1 MLLYITFEKQAKVD
15 QGDTMAGRLQNEDFK
30 TLSELT
36 GAGGATNQL
45 LNDTK
50 IYITN
55 AALAAQLSSLITSG
69 DVLTSASLLKLGTST
84 DSTTTGTAAA
94 LPAATK
100 GILRLTNASLVSIST
115 ITGQAAGQYFVLI
128 NRTGNSITINDNDAA
143 NGIRT
148 GTGAAMTVANN
159 ASVVIAYDSTSARS
173 QVIGGS
179 GSSITTPVSIANGG
193 TGQTTQTAA
202 FNALSPQTTKGDLIA
217 HNGTNDVRVAVGTT
231 GQYLIADSAATEGV
245 RWADPSLARKYILNG
260 DAENGTVG
268 WTTYADAAGSAP
280 VDGTGGAPNV
290 SWTRSGSSPLRGT
303 GSYVISK
310 DAANRQGQGASYDF
324 TIEAADKAKVMQIT
338 FDYMVSS
345 GTFVA
350 GNPSD
355 RTSAG
360 DSDLTI
366 WIYDVTNGVL
376 IQPSTYRLFSNSS
389 TIASQYVANFQT
401 TSNSTSYRII
411 FHCGTTSAAAYTVK
425 FDNINVLPTTYVY
438 GTPITD
444 WTSYTP
450 TFNGSPTVASVTF
463 WYRRVGDSLQVNG
476 AFQLTSVNASTTA
489 LTMPS
494 GLSIDTNKVGST
506 RKFIFGEAA
515 RIVQTASETSLT
527 KHIVGYNT
535 SFANQLFIASTS
547 LSQNLGAN
555 AWNGLFVNNDW
566 VTIDALVPI
575 AGWSS
580 SVQMS
585 DSADT
590 RVVAMQV
597 SQGTPTATITG
608 SISLLKF
615 TSGVSADT
623 HGAFSTST
631 GGYTCPVSGHYRCTV
646 SAYIAATYANTNLAG
661 VGVGKNSTSTQVF
674 YNSQTA
680 GAAEGVMNP
689 SSTGTI
695 FCNADDVLY
704 PLIYSNATTPTIQN
718 NSVGNF
724 FHVERLSGPSAIAAT
739 ETVAAVAT
747 AGGSQSISA
756 TTETT
761 VNYDTV
767 TFDTHGAITTGAS
780 WKYTCPVAGIYE
792 VSARTNYSNTSGT
805 NIIYR
810 ITVFKNGSNHRQIAR
825 PNKPTGTFGMDVIGA
840 PLLVKCIA
848 GDYLH
853 ISVNNDE
860 AGTISSNSH
869 VCIKRVG
876 V

>member
-1 MLLYITFEKQAKVD
+1 
-15 QGDTMAGRLQNEDFK
+15 MAGRLQNEDFK

-69 DVLTSASLLKLGTST
+69 DVLTSASLLKLGIST

-401 TSNSTSYRII
+401 ASNSTSYRII
-411 FHCGTTSAAAYTVK
+411 FHCGSTSAAAYAIK

-444 WTSYTP
+444 WSSYTP

-463 WYRRVGDSLQVNG
+463 WSRRAGDSLQVMG
-476 AFQLTSVNASTTA
+476 AFQLTAVNASTTA
-489 LTMPS
+489 LTIPS
-494 GLSIDTNKVGST
+494 GLSIDTAKVGSS
-506 RKFIFGEAA
+506 RKFVLGECT
-515 RIVQTASETSLT
+515 RIYQTGTETSLT
-527 KHIVGYNT
+527 KHVAAYNT
-535 SFANQLFIASTS
+535 GFLNQIFIASTGV
-547 LSQNLGAN
+547 SQNLGQN

-566 VTIDALVPI
+566 VTVEATIPI

-590 RVVAMQV
+590 RVVAASYYRTTTQ
-597 SQGTPTATITG
+597 SYANSTFTTISFDG
-608 SISLLKF
+608 KL
-615 TSGVSADT
+615 VDT
-623 HGAFSTST
+623 HGAMSSGSFTAPAAGIYTLFCHVLWAASPGSQSIIQVSKNGSTS
-631 GGYTCPVSGHYRCTV
+631 G
-646 SAYIAATYANTNLAG
+646 IASNGRIYDSDTNLKNMSGSIMLDLKAG
-661 VGVGKNSTSTQVF
+661 
-674 YNSQTA
+674 
-680 GAAEGVMNP
+680 
-689 SSTGTI
+689 
-695 FCNADDVLY
+695 DV
-704 PLIYSNATTPTIQN
+704 ITIQAYQSSGGSIN
-718 NSVGNF
+718 LTTAEMSI
-724 FHVERLSGPSAIAAT
+724 ERISGPSAIAAT
-739 ETVAAVAT
+739 ETVVARYKSSAAQSFTSGSTSIIDFAT
-747 AGGSQSISA
+747 KGFDSHSA
-756 TTETT
+756 
-761 VNYDTV
+761 V
-767 TFDTHGAITTGAS
+767 TTGAS
-780 WKYTCPVAGIYE
+780 WKFTAPISGKYQ
-792 VSARTNYSNTSGT
+792 VSAHTGIGAATDTGARQLF
-805 NIIYR
+805 IY
-810 ITVFKNGSNHRQIAR
+810 KNGSVYSQAIQEKQSTTSVAIYVQVCDIVDCN
-825 PNKPTGTFGMDVIGA
+825 
-840 PLLVKCIA
+840 A
-848 GDYLH
+848 GDTIDLRYSQNSGGTLSFTS
-853 ISVNNDE
+853 ISDRVWVS
-860 AGTISSNSH
+860 IL
-869 VCIKRVG
+869 RVG
-876 V
+876 N

>member
-1 MLLYITFEKQAKVD
+1 
-15 QGDTMAGRLQNEDFK
+15 MAGRLQNEDFK

-69 DVLTSASLLKLGTST
+69 DVLTSASLLKLGIST

-202 FNALSPQTTKGDLIA
+202 FNALSPQTTKGDLIS
-217 HNGTNDVRVAVGTT
+217 NDGTNDIRVPVGTT

-389 TIASQYVANFQT
+389 TIASQFVSNFQT
-401 TSNSTSYRII
+401 ASNSTSYRII
-411 FHCGTTSAAAYTVK
+411 FHCGSTSAAAYAIK

-450 TFNGSPTVASVTF
+450 TGGWTTNSTYVGK
-463 WYRRVGDSLQVNG
+463 WRRVGDVMEIEAKVSLSGAPNAANCTFNLPSGYTIDTTKMDLVSTTPLGQVNINKNATNSFIIG
-476 AFQLTSVNASTTA
+476 FAYYNNTTSVATRYIRLSGSIYDAPNVDATTPFSF
-489 LTMPS
+489 TTN
-494 GLSIDTNKVGST
+494 DT
-506 RKFIFGEAA
+506 
-515 RIVQTASETSLT
+515 VQAVFS
-527 KHIVGYNT
+527 
-535 SFANQLFIASTS
+535 
-547 LSQNLGAN
+547 
-555 AWNGLFVNNDW
+555 
-566 VTIDALVPI
+566 VPI
-575 AGWSS
+575 TGWSS

-590 RVVAMQV
+590 RICAVNV
-597 SQGTPTATITG
+597 SGDSASATAGNPIIFPTAD
-608 SISLLKF
+608 F
-615 TSGVSADT
+615 DT
-623 HGAFSTST
+623 HGAYSVST
-631 GGYTCPVSGHYRCTV
+631 GKFTAPVAGIYKISGYISSANAAVQLT
-646 SAYIAATYANTNLAG
+646 AYINAVSNRRAGFTDSNGEAVFTANVKLNAGDTLDIRPDATLDANA
-661 VGVGKNSTSTQVF
+661 
-674 YNSQTA
+674 
-680 GAAEGVMNP
+680 
-689 SSTGTI
+689 
-695 FCNADDVLY
+695 
-704 PLIYSNATTPTIQN
+704 
-718 NSVGNF
+718 NSVMSI
-724 FHVERLSGPSAIAAT
+724 ERISGPSAIAAT
-739 ETVAAVAT
+739 EAVNARYSTAA
-747 AGGSQSISA
+747 GQSIAASSIVIVDFG
-756 TTETT
+756 TK
-761 VNYDTV
+761 
-767 TFDTHGAITTGAS
+767 TFDTHSAVTTGSS
-780 WKYTCPVAGIYE
+780 WKFTAPTSGKYAVKCSIRM
-792 VSARTNYSNTSGT
+792 SASNTTGGT
-805 NIIYR
+805 FLYLY
-810 ITVFKNGSNHRQIAR
+810 KNGSAVSANAWTNQQATNNVLAF
-825 PNKPTGTFGMDVIGA
+825 PV
-840 PLLVKCIA
+840 LVDTIQLNA
-848 GDYLH
+848 GDFIDFRINHANAGSLS
-853 ISVNNDE
+853 ILNDATYNFVAIE
-860 AGTISSNSH
+860 KIG
-869 VCIKRVG
+869 G
-876 V
+876 

>member
-1 MLLYITFEKQAKVD
+1 
-15 QGDTMAGRLQNEDFK
+15 MAGRLQNEDFK

-69 DVLTSASLLKLGTST
+69 DVLTSASLLKLGIST

-100 GILRLTNASLVSIST
+100 GILRLTDASLVSIST

-128 NRTGNSITINDNDAA
+128 NRTGNSITINDNDVA

-268 WTTYADAAGSAP
+268 WTTYADAPAGSAP
-280 VDGTGGAPNV
+280 VDGIGGAPNV

-401 TSNSTSYRII
+401 ASNSTSYRII

-450 TFNGSPTVASVTF
+450 IFNGSPTVASVTF
-463 WYRRVGDSLQVNG
+463 WSRRAGDSLQVMG
-476 AFQLTSVNASTTA
+476 AFQLTAVNASTTA
-489 LTMPS
+489 LTIPNT
-494 GLSIDTNKVGST
+494 LAIDTAKVGSS
-506 RKFIFGEAA
+506 RKFVFGECT
-515 RIVQTASETSLT
+515 RIYQTGTETSLT
-527 KHIVGYNT
+527 KHVAAYNT
-535 SFANQLFIASTS
+535 GFLNQIFIASTGV
-547 LSQNLGAN
+547 SQNLGQN

-566 VTIDALVPI
+566 VTVEATIPI

-585 DSADT
+585 DNADT
-590 RVVAMQV
+590 RVVDCV
-597 SQGTPTATITG
+597 VTTTANITG
-608 SISLLKF
+608 
-615 TSGVSADT
+615 TAGSAFVFPTVTKDS
-623 HGAFSTST
+623 HGA
-631 GGYTCPVSGHYRCTV
+631 
-646 SAYIAATYANTNLAG
+646 
-661 VGVGKNSTSTQVF
+661 
-674 YNSQTA
+674 YN
-680 GAAEGVMNP
+680 
-689 SSTGTI
+689 SSTGVYTI
-695 FCNADDVLY
+695 PVAGDYQIHGTGLYNNVGDINCAIQVNSSFYNNLTTTDTARSKSGSMLIPNLKAGDTIKLVPDVSRNLLFSAGNY
-704 PLIYSNATTPTIQN
+704 IPTLAI
-718 NSVGNF
+718 VKI
-724 FHVERLSGPSAIAAT
+724 SGPESIAAS
-739 ETVAAVAT
+739 ETIAAVAV
-747 AGGSQSISA
+747 ASGSQSVSV

-761 VNYDTV
+761 VNFDTV

-780 WKYTCPVAGIYE
+780 WKFTCPASGIYE
-792 VSARTNYSNTSGT
+792 INARTNYNNTSGT
-805 NIIYR
+805 NMIYR
-810 ITVFKNGSNHRQIAR
+810 IAVFKNGSNHRQIAR
-825 PNKPTGTFGMDVIGA
+825 ANKPTGTFGMDVIGA